1 MIVVVFSVLV
11 LSETLAVM
19 AVLGLQLVFT
29 MIMVSCLSKFS
40 AHMSFGRWL
49 LCCGRLARY
58 VHPSDDELRRIA
70 GVSASSVGRS
80 AKNGKQRS
88 DRRTAGSDDQLT
100 LSKSADI
107 QLDMVPIRPPDLLPL
122 RFYAE
127 FQWLMDF
134 AVCGVITYSLTEAYY
149 AFGRPLQS
157 EVNLSMMWC
166 LLIIAFAVKTLFSVT
181 AIYFRTDEGG
191 ERILCIVFG
200 LFFLVVAM
208 AVLITPDTV
217 LDFGF
222 EVAYTDFTAAVDSFF
237 EKQGLESAG
246 PVSLMTVRILLAL
259 VCSLFGALVTFPG
272 LRLARMHTDA
282 MRHAHEQPIKQLLLL
297 INMILPLVAA
307 LAWVRP
313 LAREPLARYG
323 VVDESFELVR
333 IAVVLFVCV
342 VRTSMVRAH
351 LQAHLNMAHDRV
363 VALRREPGRISTT
376 ELQKLVVR
384 VYYYLCVVAL
394 QYLAPVV
401 ILLFT
406 VLMLKTLSDV
416 SVLRVL
422 GYNVTLTTPTA
433 RADQSSSA
441 VTLQSYFYEVYSTAV
456 QFSQILTSL
465 RQIFVPSCFRCLLSF
480 TSWWLCATCFLTSSF
495 GLIYYS
501 YFDT

>member
-1 MIVVVFSVLV
+1 MG
-11 LSETLAVM
+11 SEM
-19 AVLGLQLVFT
+19 
-29 MIMVSCLSKFS
+29 C
-40 AHMSFGRWL
+40 
-49 LCCGRLARY
+49 
-58 VHPSDDELRRIA
+58 
-70 GVSASSVGRS
+70 
-80 AKNGKQRS
+80 
-88 DRRTAGSDDQLT
+88 
-100 LSKSADI
+100 
-107 QLDMVPIRPPDLLPL
+107 IR
-122 RFYAE
+122 
-127 FQWLMDF
+127 
-134 AVCGVITYSLTEAYY
+134 
-149 AFGRPLQS
+149 
-157 EVNLSMMWC
+157 
-166 LLIIAFAVKTLFSVT
+166 
-181 AIYFRTDEGG
+181 
-191 ERILCIVFG
+191 
-200 LFFLVVAM
+200 
-208 AVLITPDTV
+208 
-217 LDFGF
+217 
-222 EVAYTDFTAAVDSFF
+222 DS
-237 EKQGLESAG
+237 
-246 PVSLMTVRILLAL
+246 
-259 VCSLFGALVTFPG
+259 
-272 LRLARMHTDA
+272 
-282 MRHAHEQPIKQLLLL
+282 

-422 GYNVTLTTPTA
+422 GYNVTLTTPTV
-433 RADQSSSA
+433 RGDQSSSV
-441 VTLQSYFYEVYSTAV
+441 VTPQSYFYEVYSTAV

-495 GLIYYS
+495 GPVSYTHLTLPTIYS
-501 YFDT
+501 V

>member
-1 MIVVVFSVLV
+1 
-11 LSETLAVM
+11 M
-19 AVLGLQLVFT
+19 AVLGLQIVFT

-49 LCCGRLARY
+49 LCCGGLARY

-70 GVSASSVGRS
+70 GVSASSAGRS
-80 AKNGKQRS
+80 GKNGKQRS
-88 DRRTAGSDDQLT
+88 DRRTAGSDEQLT

-122 RFYAE
+122 RFYTE

-134 AVCGVITYSLTEAYY
+134 AVCGVIVYCLTEAYY
-149 AFGRPLQS
+149 AFGRPLSS

-166 LLIIAFAVKTLFSVT
+166 VLIVAFAFKTLFSVT

-208 AVLITPDTV
+208 AVLITPDNV

-222 EVAYTDFTAAVDSFF
+222 EVAYADFTAAADSFF
-237 EKQGLESAG
+237 EKQGLDTAG

-259 VCSLFGALVTFPG
+259 VCSLFGALLTFPG

-282 MRHAHEQPIKQLLLL
+282 MRHASEQPVKQLLLL
-297 INMILPLVAA
+297 INMILPLAAA

-323 VVDESFELVR
+323 VADERFELAR
-333 IAVVLFVCV
+333 IALVLFVCF
-342 VRTSMVRAH
+342 VRTSMVRPH
-351 LQAHLNMAHDRV
+351 LQAHLNMAHNRV
-363 VALRREPGRISTT
+363 TALRREPGRISAA

-394 QYLAPVV
+394 QYLAPLV

-406 VLMLKTLSDV
+406 VLMLKTLGDV
-416 SVLRVL
+416 SVLRVV
-422 GYNVTLTTPTA
+422 GYNVTSPTLNVRSEPPSSVATP
-433 RADQSSSA
+433 
-441 VTLQSYFYEVYSTAV
+441 LSYFYDIYSTALH
-456 QFSQILTSL
+456 FSQILASL
-465 RQIFVPSCFRCLLSF
+465 RQVFVPSCFRCLLSF
-480 TSWWLCATCFLTSSF
+480 TTWWLCSTWFLTSSF